1 MEGVAKK
8 GGQVVRQHRNWE
20 KRESL
25 LGGKDVV
32 ANVDG
37 KGKGIEGIE
46 FLQIN
51 RVNASSDIGEGRR
64 VEPTI
69 PLPRYIP
76 LLRYPVIPNNPLRDG
91 SRSFEKLPT
100 PFVLVIIPSPS
111 IFQGDSYDEM
121 DFLLFV
127 LSSLSIFIGSR
138 EKFCSYIY
146 NLR

>member
-8 GGQVVRQHRNWE
+8 GGQVVRQRRNWE

-76 LLRYPVIPNNPLRDG
+76 LLRYPVIPKQP
-91 SRSFEKLPT
+91 FERWVSLLWEASNTLCPRHH
-100 PFVLVIIPSPS
+100 PSPS
-111 IFQGDSYDEM
+111 IFHGDSYDEM

>member
-8 GGQVVRQHRNWE
+8 GGQVVRQRRNWE

-76 LLRYPVIPNNPLRDG
+76 LLRYPVIP
-91 SRSFEKLPT
+91 
-100 PFVLVIIPSPS
+100 
-111 IFQGDSYDEM
+111 
-121 DFLLFV
+121 
-127 LSSLSIFIGSR
+127 
-138 EKFCSYIY
+138 
-146 NLR
+146 